1 MPVRFIIRPAS
12 ILSTPRR
19 LKESLGA
26 RHTYRWPSI
35 SRHKPSILKD
45 FFLYY
50 PPIEELEE
58 YAESLSNSSR
68 RPRRRIPIPGGWVRG
83 GPINLEPDSNTVTS
97 LSSILDSYTTVR
109 AFAAATKPA
118 QRSLLRADGFPTP
131 FTASSHE
138 ELEQCLASNVGG
150 GLRTDQ
156 TGPESCAYIVRPL
169 RHSQGRGW
177 RLTSNPSDFQEGRE
191 YVQGVYPKNYEYRIL
206 AVRGTPLV
214 TLLKRRPEHL
224 TQDQPWNH
232 ANGSTF
238 VTVTDENNNRL
249 RHTNVYQLIEQS
261 QLLKGIDLCGIDVMY
276 SRRNDYAIA
285 EVNLC
290 PSLKIESNLQR
301 ISNHVLSLPQFSR

>member
-1 MPVRFIIRPAS
+1 MPIRFIIRPAS

-19 LKESLGA
+19 LKESLDA
-26 RHTYRWPSI
+26 RRTYRWPQV

-45 FFLYY
+45 FFLCY

-58 YAESLSNSSR
+58 YAENLPNSSR
-68 RPRRRIPIPGGWVRG
+68 TF
-83 GPINLEPDSNTVTS
+83 E
-97 LSSILDSYTTVR
+97 LSSIPGNWVRSESVNLGSDSSTAISLFSTLDNYTTVG

-138 ELEQCLASNVGG
+138 ELEQWLASNDGG

-177 RLTSNPSDFQEGRE
+177 RLTNNPSDFQEGRE
-191 YVQGVYPKNYEYRIL
+191 YVQEVYPKNYEYRIL

-290 PSLKIESNLQR
+290 PSLEIESNLQR
-301 ISNHVLSLPQFSR
+301 ISNHVLSLSQFSR

>member
-1 MPVRFIIRPAS
+1 MSVRFIIRPAS

-19 LKESLGA
+19 LKESLDA
-26 RHTYRWPSI
+26 RRTYRWPSF

-45 FFLYY
+45 FFLCY

-58 YAESLSNSSR
+58 YAENLPNSSR
-68 RPRRRIPIPGGWVRG
+68 SFQLASIPGNWVRSESVNFG
-83 GPINLEPDSNTVTS
+83 SDSSTAIL
-97 LSSILDSYTTVR
+97 LSPTLDSYTTVR
-109 AFAAATKPA
+109 AFASATKPA

-131 FTASSHE
+131 FTASTQR
-138 ELEQCLASNVGG
+138 ELEGSGRNELHN
-150 GLRTDQ
+150 LRTG
-156 TGPESCAYIVRPL
+156 THSENENSSFIVRPL

-177 RLTSNPSDFQEGRE
+177 RLTNNPSDFQEGRE
-191 YVQGVYPKNYEYRIL
+191 YVQEVYPKNHEYRIL

-238 VTVTDENNNRL
+238 VTVTDESNNRL

-261 QLLKGIDLCGIDVMY
+261 QLLKGIDFCGIDVMY

-290 PSLKIESNLQR
+290 PSLEIQPNLQR

>member
-26 RHTYRWPSI
+26 RRTYRWPSI

-45 FFLYY
+45 FFLCY

-58 YAESLSNSSR
+58 YAENLPNSSR
-68 RPRRRIPIPGGWVRG
+68 TF
-83 GPINLEPDSNTVTS
+83 E
-97 LSSILDSYTTVR
+97 LSSIPGNWVRSESVNLGSDSSTAISLFSTLDNYTTVR
-109 AFAAATKPA
+109 AFASATKPA
-118 QRSLLRADGFPTP
+118 QRSLLRANGFPIP

-138 ELEQCLASNVGG
+138 ELEQWLASNDGG

-191 YVQGVYPKNYEYRIL
+191 YVQEVYPKNYEYRIL

-290 PSLKIESNLQR
+290 PSLEIESNLQR
-301 ISNHVLSLPQFSR
+301 ISNHVLSLSQFSR

>member
-19 LKESLGA
+19 LKESLDA
-26 RHTYRWPSI
+26 RRTYRWPQV

-58 YAESLSNSSR
+58 YAENLPNSSR
-68 RPRRRIPIPGGWVRG
+68 TF
-83 GPINLEPDSNTVTS
+83 E
-97 LSSILDSYTTVR
+97 LSSIPGNWVRSESVNLGSDSSTAISLFSTLDNYTTVG

-138 ELEQCLASNVGG
+138 ELEQWLASNDGG

-177 RLTSNPSDFQEGRE
+177 RLTNNPSDFQEGRE
-191 YVQGVYPKNYEYRIL
+191 YVQEVYPKNHEYRIL

-290 PSLKIESNLQR
+290 PSLEIESNLQR
-301 ISNHVLSLPQFSR
+301 ISNHVLSLSQFSR

>member
-19 LKESLGA
+19 LKESLDA
-26 RHTYRWPSI
+26 RRTYRWPSI

-45 FFLYY
+45 FFLCY

-58 YAESLSNSSR
+58 YAENLPNSSR
-68 RPRRRIPIPGGWVRG
+68 TF
-83 GPINLEPDSNTVTS
+83 E
-97 LSSILDSYTTVR
+97 LSSIPGNWVRSESVNLGSDSSTAISLFSTLDNYTTVG

-138 ELEQCLASNVGG
+138 ELEQWLASNDGG

-177 RLTSNPSDFQEGRE
+177 RITSNPSDFQEGRE
-191 YVQGVYPKNYEYRIL
+191 YVQEVYPKNYEYRIL

-290 PSLKIESNLQR
+290 PSLEIESNLQR
-301 ISNHVLSLPQFSR
+301 ISNHVLSLSQFSR

>member
-26 RHTYRWPSI
+26 RRTYRWPSI

-45 FFLYY
+45 FFLCY

-58 YAESLSNSSR
+58 YAENLPNSSR
-68 RPRRRIPIPGGWVRG
+68 TF
-83 GPINLEPDSNTVTS
+83 E
-97 LSSILDSYTTVR
+97 LSSIPGNWVRSESVNLGSDSSTAISLFSTLDNYTTVG

-138 ELEQCLASNVGG
+138 ELEQWLASNDGG

-177 RLTSNPSDFQEGRE
+177 RITSNPSDFQEGRE
-191 YVQGVYPKNYEYRIL
+191 
-206 AVRGTPLV
+206 
-214 TLLKRRPEHL
+214 
-224 TQDQPWNH
+224 
-232 ANGSTF
+232 
-238 VTVTDENNNRL
+238 
-249 RHTNVYQLIEQS
+249 
-261 QLLKGIDLCGIDVMY
+261 
-276 SRRNDYAIA
+276 
-285 EVNLC
+285 
-290 PSLKIESNLQR
+290 
-301 ISNHVLSLPQFSR
+301 

>member
-26 RHTYRWPSI
+26 RRTYRWPSI

-45 FFLYY
+45 FFLCY

-58 YAESLSNSSR
+58 YAHSLSNETQQTLLQGTVHYQRPSR
-68 RPRRRIPIPGGWVRG
+68 
-83 GPINLEPDSNTVTS
+83 ESNQLGILATS
-97 LSSILDSYTTVR
+97 NAGIRASLDNYTTVR
-109 AFAAATKPA
+109 AFASATKPA
-118 QRSLLRADGFPTP
+118 QRSLLRADGFPIP

-138 ELEQCLASNVGG
+138 ELEQWLASSGGG

-156 TGPESCAYIVRPL
+156 TEPESCAYIVRPL

-191 YVQGVYPKNYEYRIL
+191 YVQEVYPKNHEYRIL
-206 AVRGTPLV
+206 AVRGTPLI

-238 VTVTDENNNRL
+238 ITVTDESNNRL

-290 PSLKIESNLQR
+290 PSLEIESNLQR
-301 ISNHVLSLPQFSR
+301 ISNHVLSLSQFSR

>member
-26 RHTYRWPSI
+26 RRTYRWPSI

-45 FFLYY
+45 FFLCY

-68 RPRRRIPIPGGWVRG
+68 RRALASIPGGWVRG

-97 LSSILDSYTTVR
+97 LSSILDSYTTIR
-109 AFAAATKPA
+109 AFAAATKPT
-118 QRSLLRADGFPTP
+118 QRSLLRANGFPIP

-138 ELEQCLASNVGG
+138 ELEQWLASSGGG

-156 TGPESCAYIVRPL
+156 TEPESCAYIVRPL

-191 YVQGVYPKNYEYRIL
+191 YVQEVYPKNHEYRIL
-206 AVRGTPLV
+206 AVRGTPLI

-238 VTVTDENNNRL
+238 ITVTDESNNRL

-290 PSLKIESNLQR
+290 PSLEIESNLQR
-301 ISNHVLSLPQFSR
+301 ISSHVLSLPQFSH

>member
-1 MPVRFIIRPAS
+1 MPVRFIIRPTS

-19 LKESLGA
+19 LKESLDA
-26 RHTYRWPSI
+26 RRTYRWPQV

-58 YAESLSNSSR
+58 YAENLPNSSHRFQPASIPGNWVRSESVNLGSDSSTAISLS
-68 RPRRRIPIPGGWVRG
+68 P
-83 GPINLEPDSNTVTS
+83 T
-97 LSSILDSYTTVR
+97 LDSYTTVR
-109 AFAAATKPA
+109 AFASATKPA
-118 QRSLLRADGFPTP
+118 QRSLLRANGFPTP

-138 ELEQCLASNVGG
+138 ELERG

-156 TGPESCAYIVRPL
+156 TEPESCAYIVRPL

-177 RLTSNPSDFQEGRE
+177 RLTNNPSDFQEGRE
-191 YVQGVYPKNYEYRIL
+191 YVQEVYPKNYEYRIL

-261 QLLKGIDLCGIDVMY
+261 QLFKGIDLCGIDVMY

-290 PSLKIESNLQR
+290 PSLEIESNLQR
-301 ISNHVLSLPQFSR
+301 ISNHVLSLSQFSR

>member
-26 RHTYRWPSI
+26 RRTYRWPSI

-45 FFLYY
+45 FFLCY

-58 YAESLSNSSR
+58 YAENLPNSSR
-68 RPRRRIPIPGGWVRG
+68 TF
-83 GPINLEPDSNTVTS
+83 E
-97 LSSILDSYTTVR
+97 LSSIPGNWVRSESVNLGSDSSTAISLFSTLDNYTTVG

-138 ELEQCLASNVGG
+138 ELEQWLASNDGG

-177 RLTSNPSDFQEGRE
+177 RLTNNPSDFQEGRE
-191 YVQGVYPKNYEYRIL
+191 YVQEVYPKNHEYRIL

-290 PSLKIESNLQR
+290 PSLEIESNLQR
-301 ISNHVLSLPQFSR
+301 ISNHVLSLSQFSR

>member
-1 MPVRFIIRPAS
+1 MSVRFIIRPAS

-19 LKESLGA
+19 LKESLDA
-26 RHTYRWPSI
+26 RRTYRWPQV

-45 FFLYY
+45 FFICY

-58 YAESLSNSSR
+58 YAHSLS
-68 RPRRRIPIPGGWVRG
+68 
-83 GPINLEPDSNTVTS
+83 
-97 LSSILDSYTTVR
+97 LDNYTTVR

-131 FTASSHE
+131 FTAFTQR
-138 ELEQCLASNVGG
+138 ELEGSGRNELHILRQVLTAST
-150 GLRTDQ
+150 RTN
-156 TGPESCAYIVRPL
+156 SFIVRPL

-177 RLTSNPSDFQEGRE
+177 RLTSDPSDFQEGRE
-191 YVQGVYPKNYEYRIL
+191 YVQEVYPKNHEYRIL

-238 VTVTDENNNRL
+238 ITVTDESNNRL

-290 PSLKIESNLQR
+290 PSLAIESNLQR

>member
-19 LKESLGA
+19 LKESLDA
-26 RHTYRWPSI
+26 RRTYRWPQV

-45 FFLYY
+45 FFICY

-58 YAESLSNSSR
+58 YAHSLSNETQQTLLQGTVHYL
-68 RPRRRIPIPGGWVRG
+68 RPSH
-83 GPINLEPDSNTVTS
+83 ESNQLGILATS
-97 LSSILDSYTTVR
+97 NAGIRASLDNYTTVR

-131 FTASSHE
+131 FTAFTQR
-138 ELEQCLASNVGG
+138 ELEGSGRNELHN
-150 GLRTDQ
+150 LRTG
-156 TGPESCAYIVRPL
+156 TYSEHENNSFIVRPL

-177 RLTSNPSDFQEGRE
+177 RLTSDPSDFQEGRE
-191 YVQGVYPKNYEYRIL
+191 YVQEVYPKNHEYRIL

-238 VTVTDENNNRL
+238 ITVTDESNNRL

-290 PSLKIESNLQR
+290 PSLAIESNLQR